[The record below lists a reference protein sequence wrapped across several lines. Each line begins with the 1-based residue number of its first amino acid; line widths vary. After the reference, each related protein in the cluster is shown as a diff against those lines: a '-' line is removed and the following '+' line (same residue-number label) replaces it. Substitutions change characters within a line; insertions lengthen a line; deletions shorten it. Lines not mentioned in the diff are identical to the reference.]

1 MSSGYEYAF
10 SLEEIKQ
17 LLLLLRK
24 HEQELPQELRRLFA
38 FLESRVYDTMTIEE
52 AERFFN
58 GT

>member
-17 LLLLLRK
+17 LVLLLRK
-24 HEQELPQELRRLFA
+24 QEDILPQELRRLFA

-52 AERFFN
+52 AECFFN